1 MRMKKS
7 FIFMAA
13 MLAALGWI
21 SLAASAGMDK
31 HDHSS
36 EKPGKP
42 LQSTRPAPKP
52 EAPLHEE
59 TEKEH
64 GHEEEKIIKMGEAEM
79 RKHGIEVAA
88 AGPGKMGRELILPGE
103 IVINTDHM
111 AHIVP
116 RVPGVVRE
124 VRKTLGDTVK
134 RGEVMAVIESRE
146 LASAK
151 ADYLAAMEKASLA
164 EAKFVREETLWKK
177 KISAEMDYLDAKQA
191 LAEAKITLRSEE
203 HKLHA
208 LGFSHDYLKRLSQM
222 PDEEFTRF
230 EIVAPF
236 DGTVIEKHITRGEVF
251 KDETDVFQIA
261 DLSNVWVNVSV
272 YQKDIQSVRKGQAVS
287 ISTGHDGNPA
297 RNPAKAEIS
306 FVSPLVKEETRT
318 AFARVILPNPSGQWR
333 PGMFVNVKV
342 TVEEFSVPVMI
353 PKSAIQTM
361 EEKSVIFVEEG
372 DGFEPRPV
380 KVGRATNG
388 EVEILSGLSSGERLV
403 VKGAFTMKAQLSKAA
418 FGDGHAH

>member
-7 FIFMAA
+7 FLFMAA

-21 SLAASAGMDK
+21 SLAAYGGTDK
-31 HDHSS
+31 HDDSS
-36 EKPGKP
+36 EKAGKRT
-42 LQSTRPAPKP
+42 QSTAQAKKP
-52 EAPLHEE
+52 EARLHEE
-59 TEKEH
+59 EH
-64 GHEEEKIIKMGEAEM
+64 GHDGETLIKMSEAER
-79 RKHGIEVAA
+79 RKHGIEVAT

-103 IVINTDHM
+103 IVINTDKM

-124 VRKTLGDTVK
+124 VRKTLGDTV
-134 RGEVMAVIESRE
+134 RQGEVMAVIESRE
-146 LASAK
+146 LANAK
-151 ADYLAAMEKASLA
+151 AEYLSALEKVSLA
-164 EAKFVREETLWKK
+164 EAKYVREETLWKK
-177 KISAEMDYLDAKQA
+177 KISAEMDYLDARQA
-191 LAEAKITLRSEE
+191 WAEAKITLRSEE
-203 HKLHA
+203 QKLHA

-261 DLSNVWVNVSV
+261 DLSSVWVNVSV